1 MYIKMKSTIS
11 IFAIGMLTFASV
23 SAFTTGRP
31 ATPPSATQL
40 HMTSSRRNFFQT
52 ATVFGMAA
60 ATTIAAPPAFAKMP
74 TEPLTEE
81 NKKAAFDD
89 LRFELNDPKGGV
101 SIMQSRIDDL
111 DFVGLMEITKNYDLN
126 VRKLKIGRCKAYLS
140 KPESAIATM
149 TANAIT
155 FDLIGINR
163 SARAGQENQSE
174 CNRYLN
180 ELRTD
185 LQAVIDQEKTVSLE
199 RLQFE

>member
-1 MYIKMKSTIS
+1 MYIKMKATIS
-11 IFAIGMLTFASV
+11 IFAIGMLTV
-23 SAFTTGRP
+23 SAAFTTGRP

-40 HMTSSRRNFFQT
+40 HMTSSRRNFVET
-52 ATVFGMAA
+52 ATAFGMAA
-60 ATTIAAPPAFAKMP
+60 AAATTAAAPPAFAKMP

-111 DFVGLMEITKNYDLN
+111 DFMGLMEITKNYDLN
-126 VRKLKIGRCKAYLS
+126 VRKLKIGRCKAYMS
-140 KPESAIATM
+140 KTESAIATM
-149 TANAIT
+149 TANAVT

-185 LQAVIDQEKTVSLE
+185 LQAVIDQERTVSLDK
-199 RLQFE
+199 LQFE